1 MKIKTIDQGFDI
13 CLWIVFFVLVVGF
26 WFLTKSIS
34 APDFEVVN
42 SDVQYPYEYTKDD
55 GERVKSVYYLA
66 WKHEQFSKPKVV
78 IYDPTNGNWKEF
90 KDEYVEKYKV
100 LMPESQYS
108 FWQRCFWVFLVVF
121 VILSAL
127 ATVFIGGFIRDT
139 VLYGIV
145 KMNNS
150 FSDCAYFLYYDRFC
164 FKKQASDIMLRTI
177 DDYML
182 NKKEYLY
189 KKYVASFADLI
200 MNLLLRIKAQ
210 KTTKVK
216 FYYSYLD
223 NTKQHTEYLKDL
235 SLYWQSQIG
244 KNADAEKNQE
254 FIDAQRQKKYVN
266 FNINASASDF
276 SYIVSSELKKLFV
289 EVMGEEVFN
298 FEACSGEYASAVK
311 IPGVIFVTTTVENSL
326 NTFTWSGKGYL
337 NEHFPGV
344 AVRFT
349 IYHYLNGQKKI
360 LWNKYLKPK
369 CTYKAKEDALVISD
383 LYKNMVEET
392 IRSFPESLKSDKA

>member
-1 MKIKTIDQGFDI
+1 M
-13 CLWIVFFVLVVGF
+13 
-26 WFLTKSIS
+26 
-34 APDFEVVN
+34 
-42 SDVQYPYEYTKDD
+42 
-55 GERVKSVYYLA
+55 
-66 WKHEQFSKPKVV
+66 
-78 IYDPTNGNWKEF
+78 
-90 KDEYVEKYKV
+90 
-100 LMPESQYS
+100 
-108 FWQRCFWVFLVVF
+108 
-121 VILSAL
+121 
-127 ATVFIGGFIRDT
+127 
-139 VLYGIV
+139 
-145 KMNNS
+145 
-150 FSDCAYFLYYDRFC
+150 
-164 FKKQASDIMLRTI
+164 
-177 DDYML
+177 
-182 NKKEYLY
+182 
-189 KKYVASFADLI
+189 
-200 MNLLLRIKAQ
+200 
-210 KTTKVK
+210 
-216 FYYSYLD
+216 
-223 NTKQHTEYLKDL
+223 
-235 SLYWQSQIG
+235 
-244 KNADAEKNQE
+244 
-254 FIDAQRQKKYVN
+254 N

-369 CTYKAKEDALVISD
+369 CTYKAKEDALVIPE